1 MSNGNGYDAQA
12 AVGVLESRVDEWE
25 TILNRSVGELQGEMI
40 RVTAALD
47 RLTEEFKGLR
57 QDLVNFKGRP

>member
-1 MSNGNGYDAQA
+1 MSSGNGFDYQTAY
-12 AVGVLESRVDEWE
+12 GRLESRVADWE
-25 TILNRSVGELQGEMI
+25 TILNQSVGELQGEMI

-57 QDLVNFKGRP
+57 QDLANFKGRK